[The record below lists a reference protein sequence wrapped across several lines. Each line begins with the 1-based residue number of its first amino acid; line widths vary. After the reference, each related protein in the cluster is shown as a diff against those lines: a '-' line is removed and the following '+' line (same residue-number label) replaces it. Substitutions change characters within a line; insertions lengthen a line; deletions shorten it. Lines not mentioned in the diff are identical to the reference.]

1 MKEAGLLHDIG
12 KIGIPENILNKQGQ
26 LTAEEYEVMKNHVA
40 SSVEIIRH
48 LPMMDYVIPAVIGHH
63 ERYDG
68 KGYPRRIAGN
78 DIPLAARIPC
88 IVDSFDAMVS
98 KRAYK
103 QPYPTEKALSI
114 LEEEA
119 GRQFDPEL
127 VPIFVRLIRDG
138 VIQPE
143 GALAPSEHN
152 PIAKKSKK

>member
-1 MKEAGLLHDIG
+1 
-12 KIGIPENILNKQGQ
+12 
-26 LTAEEYEVMKNHVA
+26 
-40 SSVEIIRH
+40 
-48 LPMMDYVIPAVIGHH
+48 
-63 ERYDG
+63 
-68 KGYPRRIAGN
+68 
-78 DIPLAARIPC
+78 
-88 IVDSFDAMVS
+88 MVS

>member
-1 MKEAGLLHDIG
+1 MC
-12 KIGIPENILNKQGQ
+12 
-26 LTAEEYEVMKNHVA
+26 
-40 SSVEIIRH
+40 IR
-48 LPMMDYVIPAVIGHH
+48 DSC
-63 ERYDG
+63 
-68 KGYPRRIAGN
+68 IA
-78 DIPLAARIPC
+78 
-88 IVDSFDAMVS
+88 DSFDAMVS